1 MGYPSGNEPWTQRT
15 LFLNSQNGLKGPFK
29 HTKALVYDEQ
39 WRLLLNRPDN
49 YELYDIHTDPSQQHD
64 LASHLPGRVAEMLRL
79 YEDFWGSL
87 EHERPLSRPQLSS
100 HATTILTSGW
110 QRQIREGKG
119 VSGQW
124 ALEVIEPGIYQF
136 EVRRWPREAGPI
148 GMCEGLAPAQD
159 PDLEYVGKHSTDV
172 PGEALPVQSVELKL
186 SGLPWMRKNVP
197 SRAQALNFDVN
208 LEPGMI
214 DLKAYMVFADG
225 KKNGAYYVYVRK
237 L

>member
-1 MGYPSGNEPWTQRT
+1 M
-15 LFLNSQNGLKGPFK
+15 
-29 HTKALVYDEQ
+29 
-39 WRLLLNRPDN
+39 
-49 YELYDIHTDPSQQHD
+49 
-64 LASHLPGRVAEMLRL
+64 
-79 YEDFWGSL
+79 
-87 EHERPLSRPQLSS
+87 
-100 HATTILTSGW
+100 
-110 QRQIREGKG
+110 
-119 VSGQW
+119 
-124 ALEVIEPGIYQF
+124 
-136 EVRRWPREAGPI
+136 
-148 GMCEGLAPAQD
+148 
-159 PDLEYVGKHSTDV
+159 